1 MIEYSKYIDFTIVLI
16 KKERDTLQKK
26 FINSETMPPTSGY
39 SHVVEVSNAKRTIYI
54 SGQVGINTD
63 GQIVGIGDLATQT
76 RQVFENIKSA
86 LETSELRFNDV
97 VKLTFFLT
105 DISQMATVR
114 DIRDQYIDT
123 KNPPASSAVEV
134 RKLINDNFLI
144 EIEAIAVAN

>member
-1 MIEYSKYIDFTIVLI
+1 M
-16 KKERDTLQKK
+16 QKK
-26 FINSETMPPTSGY
+26 FINPETMPPTSGY

-54 SGQVGINTD
+54 SGQVAINTD

-105 DISQMATVR
+105 DISQMPLLEIYEINT
-114 DIRDQYIDT
+114 
-123 KNPPASSAVEV
+123 
-134 RKLINDNFLI
+134 LILKI
-144 EIEAIAVAN
+144 HQQVQL

>member
-1 MIEYSKYIDFTIVLI
+1 M
-16 KKERDTLQKK
+16 QKK
-26 FINSETMPPTSGY
+26 FINPETLSPTFGY

-54 SGQVGINTD
+54 SGQVALNTD
-63 GQIVGIGDLATQT
+63 GHIVGMGDLAAQT

-86 LETSELRFNDV
+86 LEISTLNFNDV

-105 DISQMATVR
+105 DISQMAIVR

-134 RKLINDNFLI
+134 RKLINDNLLI
-144 EIEAIAVAN
+144 EIEAIF